1 MTTYWQDYEEYQEID
16 KAVSRRHLMV
26 KGGDKSLV
34 ITPKS
39 DTVTSFSGVVLDSDE
54 VEDLKKLLG

>member
-1 MTTYWQDYEEYQEID
+1 
-16 KAVSRRHLMV
+16 MV